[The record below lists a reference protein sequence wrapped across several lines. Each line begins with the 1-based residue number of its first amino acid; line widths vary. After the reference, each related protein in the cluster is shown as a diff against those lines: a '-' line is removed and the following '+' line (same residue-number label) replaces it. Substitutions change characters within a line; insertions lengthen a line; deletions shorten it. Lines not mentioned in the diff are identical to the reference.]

1 LRHYRA
7 HDPARSAPRA
17 KPALPAVNRKV
28 VLKTA
33 LEAFGVH
40 VIVDARSALGDGAS
54 QNVNDAVV

>member
-1 LRHYRA
+1 
-7 HDPARSAPRA
+7 
-17 KPALPAVNRKV
+17 V

-33 LEAFGVH
+33 LEALGVH